1 MDSETSQLPSMTF
14 SVLGP
19 AAPVLAPRA
28 GTLAITGRKTLS
40 TPHYLPVT
48 SRGVVPHISHD
59 NVRKETAI
67 NGLYVGLEDFIEK
80 KHRSPVFKIPVEANE
95 SPLRKFICA
104 SSDLPLILGPRRFP
118 AMPCP
123 PVNTTTSIAISTSDG
138 FHQLSAQQYIDVTYN
153 LKPDIVIGLADMVSG
168 KPPGNKRRAKMVDR
182 THAYTRDALEKLYG
196 DAVAADEKS
205 KAAYFAPILPLDNTQ
220 QSLYLNDLKDEFIN
234 RLSGLALYDS
244 DSLTFIPEA
253 LGDLPRLLLSD
264 PRGPHAV
271 LREISLGADLLTT
284 PFVGDSSDAG
294 IALDFTFPAPPREAD
309 EKDLLPLGI
318 DMWSSEYAKDVSP
331 LRDGCQCYACRR
343 HHRAYFN
350 HLLAAKEMA
359 AWALLQMHNF
369 HTMDLFF
376 HGVRESIQRGS
387 FEQDV
392 EAFTR
397 TYASTL
403 PESTGQG
410 PRLRA
415 YQHPTGANQPARAP
429 RVYGRLDDALQK
441 FQDSQ
446 SCVATPDTDA
456 EGLEKHGF
464 AEKT

>member
-1 MDSETSQLPSMTF
+1 MNSETSQSPNMTF

-28 GTLAITGRKTLS
+28 GTLAIAGRKTLS

-48 SRGVVPHISHD
+48 SRGVVPHISQD

-80 KHRSPVFKIPVEANE
+80 KHRSPVYKIPVEANE

-104 SSDLPLILGPRRFP
+104 SSDLPLVLGPRRFP
-118 AMPCP
+118 ALPCP
-123 PVNTTTSIAISTSDG
+123 PVNTETSIAISTSDG
-138 FHQLSAQQYIDVTYN
+138 FHQLSGEQYIEATMK
-153 LKPDIVIGLADMVSG
+153 LKPDLVIGLADMVTG
-168 KPPGNKRRAKMVDR
+168 KPPGNKRRGKMVDR
-182 THAYTRDALEKLYG
+182 THAYTRDALDRLYG
-196 DAVAADEKS
+196 HAVAVDKKCKS
-205 KAAYFAPILPLDNTQ
+205 AYFAPVLPLENAQ
-220 QSLYLNDLKDEFIN
+220 QSLYLDDLANDFRD
-234 RLSGLALYDS
+234 RLSGLALYES
-244 DSLTFIPEA
+244 ASLTFIPES
-253 LGDLPRLLLSD
+253 LGSLPRLLLSD

-271 LREISLGADLLTT
+271 LRAVMLGADLLTI
-284 PFVGDSSDAG
+284 PFVGESSDAG
-294 IALDFTFPAPPREAD
+294 IALDFTFPAPPKETDDKEPLA
-309 EKDLLPLGI
+309 LGI
-318 DMWSSEYAKDVSP
+318 DMWSSEYAKDTFP
-331 LRDGCQCYACRR
+331 LREGCQCYACRH

-392 EAFTR
+392 EAFSR
-397 TYASTL
+397 IYASTL

-415 YQHPTGANQPARAP
+415 YQHPGANQPTRAP
-429 RVYGRLDDALQK
+429 RVYGRLEDALQK

-446 SCVATPDTDA
+446 SSVVTPDTDA